1 MDTELSYRED
11 FDQRVRDYILDTLTP
26 FVSSEDRTG
35 HMLMTLLRRMLKSAS
50 HDDLQ
55 NVIHE
60 TGKFIH
66 GLEAL
71 GLYVNPA
78 EVIEEANGYLDP
90 LSGPGGPDW
99 ANEAGQI
106 DTGEGSDRALSSGDD
121 GASDDPGLS
130 EQETHESEALVSA
143 QGSDSGYE
151 TEMEGNE
158 DSNGEVDR
166 QSLPEDGSGG

>member
-1 MDTELSYRED
+1 M
-11 FDQRVRDYILDTLTP
+11 RDYILDTLTP
-26 FVSSEDRTG
+26 FVPSEDKMG
-35 HMLMTLLRRMLKSAS
+35 AMLMGLLRRMLRTAS

-78 EVIEEANGYLDP
+78 EVIQEASGYLDP
-90 LSGPGGPDW
+90 LPGSGGPDW
-99 ANEAGQI
+99 TDETGQI

-121 GASDDPGLS
+121 GAGDYEGLS
-130 EQETHESEALVSA
+130 EQETHEPTPLVPPED
-143 QGSDSGYE
+143 SDSGYQ
-151 TEMEGNE
+151 TKVEGDE

-166 QSLPEDGSGG
+166 QSLPEDGTGG